1 MKSSFVVVLALLC
14 SVNIIWASDN
24 SNKED
29 EVKNKASFLAWSAW
43 RDGEEVRVDLGGQGA
58 NDKKHNEEVKKGQ
71 SKVFGAYREDEV
83 KQVLILSNRD
93 KVTATLKRVESKC
106 ERLCGGGKEDEVCH
120 WEAVYD
126 FPKNKGEPIMIFSG
140 VESVK
145 FIKADK
151 WDELRNPK
159 ELILKNIDKE
169 FDITGWGGVIYSW
182 RQKEGNIVL
191 HRKEVYSEATRK
203 SSGPGNPTR
212 ITLNS
217 CDSAKRWKK
226 WSLIDCNEKGKLL
239 FYEDRGVLVSG
250 DIEEG
255 GILQLLGEV
264 DVDGE
269 NYFIIFDYLMRKNM
283 NVLRSIYRDGS
294 KLLKLKEGFAYP
306 IVC

>member
-29 EVKNKASFLAWSAW
+29 GVKNKASFLAWSAW
-43 RDGEEVRVDLGGQGA
+43 RDGEEVRVDLGGQGT
-58 NDKKHNEEVKKGQ
+58 NDKKHNEEVKRGQ
-71 SKVFGAYREDEV
+71 SKVFGAYSEDEV

-120 WEAVYD
+120 WEGVYD

-140 VESVK
+140 AKSVK

-151 WDELRNPK
+151 WEELKNPK
-159 ELILKNIDKE
+159 ELILINIDKE

-203 SSGPGNPTR
+203 SKSLGQATGMSINTCTSGQSWQDW
-212 ITLNS
+212 TLLDCKEHGSLLAYREVFVTASN
-217 CDSAKRWKK
+217 
-226 WSLIDCNEKGKLL
+226 LIDGA
-239 FYEDRGVLVSG
+239 
-250 DIEEG
+250 G
-255 GILQLLGEV
+255 GRIRLLGEIEI
-264 DVDGE
+264 DGSI
-269 NYFIIFDYLMRKNM
+269 YFIVEDNGVAPYLRLIFEK
-283 NVLRSIYRDGS
+283 GS
-294 KLLKLKEGFAYP
+294 KFLKLKEGFAYP
-306 IVC
+306 TMC